1 MKKKILVVTPFLV
14 CGLIVC
20 LLIVGVPYIF
30 GNGEKKIITSS
41 TLKETI
47 NISKLSTAKFT
58 YNGIATVYKDA
69 TKEKIKCHIRYNAT
83 VKAGVDMQ
91 KVDFEIDHKN
101 KTVKVKLPKI
111 KIKSYIVNEQPLSF
125 IPNDTTVD
133 LKEALVICKEDAR
146 QKAMESPR
154 LMNLAE
160 ENLKS
165 TIEALLYPLLESK
178 EFKIIWD

>member
-69 TKEKIKCHIRYNAT
+69 TI
-83 VKAGVDMQ
+83 
-91 KVDFEIDHKN
+91 
-101 KTVKVKLPKI
+101 
-111 KIKSYIVNEQPLSF
+111 QPGYYM
-125 IPNDTTVD
+125 PNT
-133 LKEALVICKEDAR
+133 
-146 QKAMESPR
+146 SG
-154 LMNLAE
+154 N
-160 ENLKS
+160 
-165 TIEALLYPLLESK
+165 
-178 EFKIIWD
+178 